1 MTLSRT
7 CPTHDQINDYYCPT
21 PYQLWLV
28 FVKLNFQKLL
38 LIKQW
43 FYTMFSFNKLHF
55 IVWNCFSNIYVL
67 LYNENS
73 FANMVVILKTYQ
85 ILLQYSLLETIEGHV
100 MKRPENWY
108 RTKKDNSKQ
117 IQIFCIIY
125 FRSENKNSTR
135 KGNNSAWK
143 LSDFRSVRLLI
154 TFIFADHFILIFR
167 LARFVKIQIDFS
179 YTMFIKS

>member
-1 MTLSRT
+1 MNATLYRGKNKLFQRSIWWFNMFSKMTLSRT
-7 CPTHDQINDYYCPT
+7 CPTHDQINDFYCPT

-73 FANMVVILKTYQ
+73 FANMFVILKTYQ
-85 ILLQYSLLETIEGHV
+85 ILLQYSLLETIE
-100 MKRPENWY
+100 
-108 RTKKDNSKQ
+108 
-117 IQIFCIIY
+117 
-125 FRSENKNSTR
+125 RSCDEETGKLISNKER
-135 KGNNSAWK
+135 
-143 LSDFRSVRLLI
+143 
-154 TFIFADHFILIFR
+154 
-167 LARFVKIQIDFS
+167 
-179 YTMFIKS
+179 

>member
-1 MTLSRT
+1 MKAPLYRGKNKLFQRSIWWFNMFSKMTLSRT

-73 FANMVVILKTYQ
+73 FANMFVILKTYQ
-85 ILLQYSLLETIEGHV
+85 ILLQYSLLETIE
-100 MKRPENWY
+100 
-108 RTKKDNSKQ
+108 
-117 IQIFCIIY
+117 
-125 FRSENKNSTR
+125 RSCDEETGKLISNKER
-135 KGNNSAWK
+135 
-143 LSDFRSVRLLI
+143 
-154 TFIFADHFILIFR
+154 
-167 LARFVKIQIDFS
+167 
-179 YTMFIKS
+179 

>member
-1 MTLSRT
+1 MKATLYRGKNKLFQRSIWWFNMFSKMTLSRT
-7 CPTHDQINDYYCPT
+7 CPTHDQINEFYCPR

-73 FANMVVILKTYQ
+73 FANMFVILKTYQ
-85 ILLQYSLLETIEGHV
+85 IILQYSLLETIE
-100 MKRPENWY
+100 
-108 RTKKDNSKQ
+108 
-117 IQIFCIIY
+117 
-125 FRSENKNSTR
+125 RSCDEETGKLISNKER
-135 KGNNSAWK
+135 
-143 LSDFRSVRLLI
+143 
-154 TFIFADHFILIFR
+154 
-167 LARFVKIQIDFS
+167 
-179 YTMFIKS
+179 

>member
-1 MTLSRT
+1 MKATLYRGKNKLFQRSIWWFNMFSKMTLSRT
-7 CPTHDQINDYYCPT
+7 CPTHDQINDFHCPT

-55 IVWNCFSNIYVL
+55 IVWNCFLNIYVL

-85 ILLQYSLLETIEGHV
+85 ILLQYSLLETIE
-100 MKRPENWY
+100 
-108 RTKKDNSKQ
+108 
-117 IQIFCIIY
+117 
-125 FRSENKNSTR
+125 RSCDEETGKLISNKER
-135 KGNNSAWK
+135 
-143 LSDFRSVRLLI
+143 
-154 TFIFADHFILIFR
+154 
-167 LARFVKIQIDFS
+167 
-179 YTMFIKS
+179 

>member
-1 MTLSRT
+1 MKAPLYRGKNKLFQRSIWWFNMFSKMTLSRT
-7 CPTHDQINDYYCPT
+7 CPTHDQINDFYCPT

-85 ILLQYSLLETIEGHV
+85 ILLQYSLLETIE
-100 MKRPENWY
+100 
-108 RTKKDNSKQ
+108 
-117 IQIFCIIY
+117 
-125 FRSENKNSTR
+125 RSCDEETGKLISNKER
-135 KGNNSAWK
+135 
-143 LSDFRSVRLLI
+143 
-154 TFIFADHFILIFR
+154 
-167 LARFVKIQIDFS
+167 
-179 YTMFIKS
+179 

>member
-1 MTLSRT
+1 MKATLYRGKNKLFQRSIWWFNMFSKMTLSRT
-7 CPTHDQINDYYCPT
+7 CPTHDQINDFYCLT

-73 FANMVVILKTYQ
+73 FANMFVILKTYQ
-85 ILLQYSLLETIEGHV
+85 ILLQYSLLETIE
-100 MKRPENWY
+100 
-108 RTKKDNSKQ
+108 
-117 IQIFCIIY
+117 
-125 FRSENKNSTR
+125 RSCDEETGKLISNKER
-135 KGNNSAWK
+135 
-143 LSDFRSVRLLI
+143 
-154 TFIFADHFILIFR
+154 
-167 LARFVKIQIDFS
+167 
-179 YTMFIKS
+179 

>member
-1 MTLSRT
+1 MKATLYRGKNKLFQRSIWWFNMFSKMTLSRT
-7 CPTHDQINDYYCPT
+7 SPTHDQINEFYCPR

-73 FANMVVILKTYQ
+73 FANMFVILKTYQ
-85 ILLQYSLLETIEGHV
+85 ILLQYSLLETIE
-100 MKRPENWY
+100 
-108 RTKKDNSKQ
+108 
-117 IQIFCIIY
+117 
-125 FRSENKNSTR
+125 RSCDEETGKLISNKER
-135 KGNNSAWK
+135 
-143 LSDFRSVRLLI
+143 
-154 TFIFADHFILIFR
+154 
-167 LARFVKIQIDFS
+167 
-179 YTMFIKS
+179 